1 MPADDLAEYSSTAGQ
16 EPWEPDRIARWIDRD
31 RVRAVALAL
40 IVVSVAWRA
49 VIAVRGYFSQ
59 DEFVI
64 AARAIDTGLTPG
76 FLFEVFNGHL
86 MPGGLLLAWLLVR
99 VDGLAGWPWAL
110 MLVVGQ
116 AAVSVAF
123 YLLLRT
129 LLRPGWALLVPL
141 SMFLFSTLTLE
152 VSSLWMV
159 GLLILPVQ
167 LSMVLAIAAQMRY
180 ARTGRHRYAIHVV
193 LAVLLGLAFDTKA
206 LLTVPLLF
214 VLAAALFCSGG
225 LISSIG
231 EAIRRFWVGWVSL
244 TVLCLAY
251 LPFYLTRPVPELEQ
265 NTEPGN
271 IVNFI
276 RDLIGV
282 NLVPA
287 LVGGPWRWT
296 HAGDGPPL
304 IFTPTP
310 GVWLAWA
317 VLLVV
322 VVVTVRRRAVARR
335 AWLTLLS
342 FVAIVTGLFV
352 VTRLGTSLGS
362 IAGLVPRYLSDVA
375 VVAALCVGVALL
387 GLRNADAQGRTT
399 VVPQD
404 EPGAVVSQH
413 EPGAAASPPPVRGT
427 VAYAMRVAAAV
438 VVAILAAGNLW
449 SIDRFNDVWAT
460 KDGREYLS
468 TAQDELAGAPPGTAM
483 VDNIVP
489 DRVVA
494 GYFHPDN
501 LQSHFFR
508 AARLKPVF
516 VTEAVQASMFDDKGR
531 IRPAIVDGLDIVPG
545 PVADCGH
552 RIASGRALRIPLEGT
567 AQDWPWWIHIGYM
580 SSGDSTITFR
590 MGESTHTFEARR
602 GLSQIFFQLQ
612 AQGDAV
618 ELRAN
623 DPNVTLC
630 TQQITVGRIGPMP
643 E

>member
-1 MPADDLAEYSSTAGQ
+1 MPADDLAEYSSSAGQ
-16 EPWEPDRIARWIDRD
+16 EPWEPDRIARWVDAD
-31 RVRAVALAL
+31 RVRAVSLAL
-40 IVVSVAWRA
+40 IMVTVAWRA
-49 VIAVRGYFSQ
+49 AIAVRGYFSQ

-99 VDGLAGWPWAL
+99 VDGLAGWPWAT
-110 MLVVGQ
+110 MLAVGQ

-123 YLLLRT
+123 YLLLRS

-180 ARTGRHRYAIHVV
+180 ARTGRHRYAIHLV

-214 VLAAALFCSGG
+214 VLAAALFCTGG
-225 LISSIG
+225 LFASVR

-244 TVLCLAY
+244 TVLCAAY
-251 LPFYLTRPVPELEQ
+251 VPFYLSRPAPQLDQ
-265 NTEPGN
+265 ATSPGN
-271 IVNFI
+271 IVNFMV
-276 RDLIGV
+276 DLIGV

-304 IFTPTP
+304 IYTPTP

-322 VVVTVRRRAVARR
+322 VVLTVRRRPVARR
-335 AWLTLLS
+335 AWLSLLA

-387 GLRNADAQGRTT
+387 GLRDQEKPSGRQPVTA
-399 VVPQD
+399 
-404 EPGAVVSQH
+404 E
-413 EPGAAASPPPVRGT
+413 SPPPARGT
-427 VAYAMRVAAAV
+427 AAYAMKVAAAI
-438 VVAILAAGNLW
+438 VVAALAAGNLW
-449 SIDRFNDVWAT
+449 SIDRFNDVWET
-460 KDGREYLS
+460 KDGRDYLK
-468 TAQDELAGAPPGTAM
+468 TAQEELAGAPPGTAM

-508 AARLKPVF
+508 AAPLKPVF
-516 VTEAVQASMFDDKGR
+516 VTEAVQASMFDDRGR

-552 RIASGRALRIPLEGT
+552 RIASGRALRIPLQGT
-567 AQDWPWWIHIGYM
+567 APDWPWWIHIGYL
-580 SSGDSTITFR
+580 SSGDSTVEFQL
-590 MGESTHTFEARR
+590 GEAKHTFEARR

-612 AQGDAV
+612 GHGDAV
-618 ELRAN
+618 QLRAN

-643 E
+643 Q